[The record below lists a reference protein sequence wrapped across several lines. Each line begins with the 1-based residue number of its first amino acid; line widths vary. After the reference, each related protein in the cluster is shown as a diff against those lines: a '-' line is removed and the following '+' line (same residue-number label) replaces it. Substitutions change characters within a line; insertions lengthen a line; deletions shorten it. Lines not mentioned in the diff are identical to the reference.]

1 MSLIHNLYAVYKI
14 TLEVYFEILFYLQLL
29 TTGSLTFTEKQLVD
43 ELEDLVQ
50 ALGLNVQLHQQK
62 PGMAA
67 DLQES
72 GPNIQIEEP
81 LQQPGPNVKEH
92 DPSKE
97 MQQHYQTRT
106 GAVVGIKQ
114 EKMACRE
121 NAIDAELNLKAR
133 KDLLKHKNVMP
144 QSKMDVDDGI
154 ISVLD
159 GGRFDLKKE
168 KFVELK
174 ENTLKEL
181 VVTNGFASEAGSFAP
196 GVPEASAELIL
207 EEPVP
212 AAWKLRRLTVRVK
225 RVELNR
231 PSSQKSETDQRDSET
246 PIVFDDS
253 DEETGSPSKA
263 FAETETGRNNKGS
276 KKEVETERKEFVGR
290 HLSPAKNR
298 LEPVSILGHQRE
310 RQKFITR
317 AIITG
322 IR

>member
-1 MSLIHNLYAVYKI
+1 M
-14 TLEVYFEILFYLQLL
+14 
-29 TTGSLTFTEKQLVD
+29 
-43 ELEDLVQ
+43 
-50 ALGLNVQLHQQK
+50 
-62 PGMAA
+62 
-67 DLQES
+67 
-72 GPNIQIEEP
+72 
-81 LQQPGPNVKEH
+81 
-92 DPSKE
+92 
-97 MQQHYQTRT
+97 
-106 GAVVGIKQ
+106 
-114 EKMACRE
+114 
-121 NAIDAELNLKAR
+121 KAR

-154 ISVLD
+154 VSVLD

-168 KFVELK
+168 KFVKLK

-181 VVTNGFASEAGSFAP
+181 VVSNGFASEAGSFAP

-207 EEPVP
+207 EDPVP

-225 RVELNR
+225 RVEVNR

-276 KKEVETERKEFVGR
+276 KKEVETERKESVGR
-290 HLSPAKNR
+290 EHLSTAKNR

>member
-92 DPSKE
+92 GLGKE

-114 EKMACRE
+114 EKMASRE

-154 ISVLD
+154 VSVLD

-168 KFVELK
+168 KFVKLK

-263 FAETETGRNNKGS
+263 FAETETGGNNEGS
-276 KKEVETERKEFVGR
+276 KKEVETERKEFVG
-290 HLSPAKNR
+290 HLSTAKNR